1 MILIVKHV
9 EVEGPGII
17 AEFFAHTKREVQIT
31 DLSSRDRLPQSFQNI
46 EAIVLLGGPMNVYA
60 EEKHPFLREEND
72 FLKKAMALKVP
83 LLGICLG
90 AQLIAKAAGA
100 KVVKALE
107 PEIGW
112 DKVLLTDMGQDD
124 LLFEGLG
131 PTLEVFQW
139 HEDAFKIP
147 RGGMLLAHSSICAQA
162 LRVGESAYALQF
174 HIEVTPPMIE
184 SWIDYY
190 SNDGEL
196 SDEFKKKDMVSEA
209 YEKRDGFF
217 KQGERLLFN
226 FSRVI
231 ERSQA
236 LKK

>member
-17 AEFFAHTKREVQIT
+17 AEFFVHTKWEVQII
-31 DLSSRDRLPQSFQNI
+31 DLSSRDRLPQSFQDI

-60 EEKHPFLREEND
+60 EEKYPFLREENN
-72 FLKKAMALKVP
+72 FLKKAMALKIP

-90 AQLIAKAAGA
+90 AQLIAKAVDA

-147 RGGMLLAHSSICAQA
+147 RGGILLAHSPICAQA
-162 LRVGESAYALQF
+162 LRVGESAYGLQF

-184 SWIDYY
+184 SWINYY

-196 SDEFKKKDMVSEA
+196 FDEGKKKNMVSEA
-209 YEKRDGFF
+209 YKKRDNFF